1 MRNDKPTCFK
11 LLVQAIFCALALA
24 LARAGR
30 SKPANMAMMAITTN
44 SSMSVKAPTLCLL
57 KTRFIMFQSFWVNG
71 FDTLNQSNQSVNACS
86 QRILAVLV
94 QIGRAHV

>member
-44 SSMSVKAPTLCLL
+44 SSMSVKAPILCLL
-57 KTRFIMFQSFWVNG
+57 KTRFIIV
-71 FDTLNQSNQSVNACS
+71 SVFFGLTVS
-86 QRILAVLV
+86 ILLIKAIRVSTQFL
-94 QIGRAHV
+94 RES